1 MIDNNVPA
9 FENDVEVVDGALD
22 DIEVLPHGADIVQ
35 AALEHV
41 SNPLPIAPPVH
52 HEYANSNSLPPVQ
65 NIDPKIP
72 SFPTIPRP
80 PTPPLPTDDVRDQ
93 VLHTPA
99 YNTETMDDNHLPGT
113 SSSQAPTYNSLYDDI
128 SD

>member
-1 MIDNNVPA
+1 M
-9 FENDVEVVDGALD
+9 
-22 DIEVLPHGADIVQ
+22 H
-35 AALEHV
+35 
-41 SNPLPIAPPVH
+41 
-52 HEYANSNSLPPVQ
+52 SLFVQ

-72 SFPTIPRP
+72 SFPAIPRP
-80 PTPPLPTDDVRDQ
+80 PTPPLPTYDVRDQ

-99 YNTETMDDNHLPGT
+99 YNTETMDDSHLPET